1 MNSRQQDIL
10 KALAAEAEIDIA
22 ELAGRFSVAEM
33 TIRRDLA
40 FLEDLGKVSRT
51 WGGARLAHKAAFEF
65 TFAEK
70 TGANTEEKK
79 AIGCKASEL
88 VNPGDFVFLDTGTTA
103 LQVAAGLKTLS
114 NITVITCSMPIVS
127 ELFAAPGI
135 ETIVL
140 GGRIQPDCMELYGP
154 ITEKNISAVHANIC
168 FLGTDAVGSAGELL
182 TANMETARVSEL
194 IIKASRKKV
203 LVADHSKWENTAP
216 IQYATL
222 KDIDTVITSK
232 RLKKQHKKTVKD
244 FTSEPIFI

>member
-10 KALAAEAEIDIA
+10 KALSAEDEMNIA
-22 ELAGRFSVAEM
+22 ELAKRFSVAEM

-40 FLEDLGKVSRT
+40 YLKDQGKISRT

-70 TGANTEEKK
+70 TGVNADEKK
-79 AIGCKASEL
+79 AIGHRAAEL
-88 VNPGDFVFLDTGTTA
+88 VKPGNFVFLDTGTTA

-127 ELFAAPGI
+127 ELFATPGI

-154 ITEKNISAVHANIC
+154 ITEKNISAVHADIC
-168 FLGTDAVGSAGELL
+168 FLGTDAVGPAAEIL

-203 LVADHSKWENTAP
+203 MVADHSKWENTAP
-216 IQYATL
+216 IQYGTL
-222 KDIDTVITSK
+222 KDIDVVITGK
-232 RLKKQHKKTVKD
+232 RLKKQHKNTAKN
-244 FTSEPIFI
+244 FTELIFV